1 MPTKSKTPVV
11 SFGPQLMAVLLKGS
25 RERVELD
32 FSAEPSRAVAMAFR
46 LNQLRQAMRAENH
59 EHSKLVYRAKVLAV
73 RDENGKPTGQLIV
86 SPKDAEFE
94 SALAA
99 AGVELPATPVLDP
112 SVEDLMPEEAGKK
125 LRKKDKEGSPL
136 PWDLGKDW

>member
-1 MPTKSKTPVV
+1 VPTKSKTPVV

-32 FSAEPSRAVAMAFR
+32 FTSEPSRAVAMAFR

-59 EHSKLVYRAKVLAV
+59 EHAKLVYRAKVLAV
-73 RDENGKPTGQLIV
+73 RDGNNKPTGQLIV

-94 SALAA
+94 SALVA
-99 AGVELPATPVLDP
+99 AGVELPSAPALDP
-112 SVEDLMPEEAGKK
+112 GVGDLMPENAGKK
-125 LRKKDKEGSPL
+125 PRPKGKEGSPL